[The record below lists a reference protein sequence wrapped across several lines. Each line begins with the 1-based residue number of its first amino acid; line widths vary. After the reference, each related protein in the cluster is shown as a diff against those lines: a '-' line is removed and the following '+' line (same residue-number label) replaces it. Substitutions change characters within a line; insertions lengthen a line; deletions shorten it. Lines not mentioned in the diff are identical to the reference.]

1 MAEQCTILFI
11 RSSRKDDEVVN
22 ALRSL
27 GFRVVD
33 AEDLPPNEEFRTYHA
48 VIVHAY
54 AGCPLTMVAARLRAK
69 PRFGRRV
76 LIAFVPIAT
85 TDRQKREAVISGFDL
100 AVPDDR
106 SARDLAA
113 AVLRSLRPYP
123 EYRCLLRDPNGG
135 RRRHVAA

>member
-1 MAEQCTILFI
+1 VVQQCTILFI
-11 RSSRKDDEVVN
+11 RSSGHDEDVVN

-27 GFRVVD
+27 GFHVVD
-33 AEDLPPNEEFRTYHA
+33 MEELPPNEELRAYHA
-48 VIVHAY
+48 IIVHTY
-54 AGCPLTMVAARLRAK
+54 EGCPLTMVAARLRAK

-76 LIAFVPIAT
+76 LIAFVPVGT

-100 AVPDDR
+100 AVSDDR

-123 EYRCLLRDPNGG
+123 EYRCLLRAPNG
-135 RRRHVAA
+135 RRRKAAA